1 MDGRLLVL
9 GATGRLGSVVV
20 EQALAAGL
28 DLAVAVR
35 NPARLPAAW
44 AARVQEHRLDLAA
57 GTDAELSATLRG
69 VGAVINCAGHV
80 SDGAGFNRLIDRLA
94 RALEEMPAPGPVAWF
109 LAGAALLD
117 LDARG
122 RRGID
127 LPVVRERYA
136 AHGVNL
142 QRLQRSA
149 LDWRLLCPGPMIDEP
164 GIGLDRMRLDTDRL
178 PAPLP
183 ALAAQ
188 LPAPLVLPLFMRA
201 VGELTIPYADAAA
214 LMLAHLEPGG
224 RLSRRRVGL
233 ALPAGL
239 RRHKP
244 DR

>member
-9 GATGRLGSVVV
+9 GATGQLGSVVV

-28 DLAVAVR
+28 EVAVAVR

-44 AARVQEHRLDLAA
+44 SARVQVHVLDLDVA
-57 GTDAELSATLRG
+57 TDAELSAALRG
-69 VGAVINCAGHV
+69 ADAVINCAGHV

-94 RALEEMPAPGPVAWF
+94 RALEQMPAPGPVAWF

-122 RRGID
+122 RRGIE

-142 QRLQRSA
+142 QRLQRST
-149 LDWRLLCPGPMIDEP
+149 LDWRLLCPGPMVEGP
-164 GIGLDRMRLDTDRL
+164 AIGLDRMRMATDRL

-183 ALAAQ
+183 AVAAH
-188 LPAPLVLPLFMRA
+188 LPASLVLPLFARA

-214 LMLAHLEPGG
+214 LMLAHLGPGG
-224 RLSRRRVGL
+224 ALSRRRVGL
-233 ALPAGL
+233 ALPTGQ

-244 DR
+244 AR